1 MAGGRACSLLTSS
14 GGQGMV
20 ADRVGI
26 GYGGEKERVMNEAV
40 GSYTAI

>member
-1 MAGGRACSLLTSS
+1 
-14 GGQGMV
+14 MV